1 MLVNI
6 WVICTS
12 INFHL
17 PSLFLSVLQQLPKAN
32 YILLSHFLCVLHH
45 ISRRSAHNLMSSSNL
60 GVCVGPSLIWGSNP
74 SIAED
79 LRLMPALVDCLITNC
94 EVLLGPH
101 VSHLLGDPRD
111 SGTEESDCK

>member
-1 MLVNI
+1 
-6 WVICTS
+6 
-12 INFHL
+12 
-17 PSLFLSVLQQLPKAN
+17 
-32 YILLSHFLCVLHH
+32 
-45 ISRRSAHNLMSSSNL
+45 MSSSNL

-94 EVLLGPH
+94 EVLMGSH

-111 SGTEESDCK
+111 SGTEESDCKWNFEFDLCFNCTSRIEIQNF